1 MVRDQII
8 SAAVQIFSRHG
19 FDAAGM
25 DEIAQAAGVAKGSL
39 YYNFRSKS
47 DLFAAV
53 VSEGIDDLHR
63 QIERIL
69 SRSDTVRQ
77 VLDGLVRENLK
88 ACQDYPELVD
98 LIMRDQSGGLDA
110 AAASRVREAREAY
123 VRYIAG
129 LLENGMREGL
139 LRRGD
144 PLSLAGAYLAFLHAL
159 SKAGRMRGRSLS
171 DLVAEAADL
180 IMNGLCRP

>member
-8 SAAVQIFSRHG
+8 SAAVQIFSRRG

-25 DEIAQAAGVAKGSL
+25 DDIAQAAGVAKGSL

-69 SRSDTVRQ
+69 SRSSTVRQ
-77 VLDGLVRENLK
+77 VLDGLVRET
-88 ACQDYPELVD
+88 
-98 LIMRDQSGGLDA
+98 
-110 AAASRVREAREAY
+110 SRPVRTT
-123 VRYIAG
+123 
-129 LLENGMREGL
+129 
-139 LRRGD
+139 
-144 PLSLAGAYLAFLHAL
+144 
-159 SKAGRMRGRSLS
+159 RSWS
-171 DLVAEAADL
+171 
-180 IMNGLCRP
+180 I